1 MDLKTLQTEM
11 ARLQAITAKWQT
23 SEDITP
29 IERDLALERLRA
41 IYEALLFELTPA
53 EPMPS
58 EEPEETA
65 AEVPAEALPA
75 DEEPEPI
82 TPIDAAAFLSL
93 DSLLMQTPA
102 EEEKPAEEPE
112 TEPEPETKEE
122 QENTPAAE
130 EEPESA
136 PEMAAVEEQPA
147 AEAVEAK
154 PAAKEEAQPVVEP
167 QEEPAEKA
175 QPVVEEPA
183 KPMAHNLFGVEEATV
198 RHRHKQRVIMSL
210 YDAVPEPAK
219 RSEPELKIET
229 LLPRESEVI
238 VVEAEP
244 EVIEVSEEELLQPVV
259 APKVAP
265 AVAEEPKSEPAV
277 AEPTFSVVEAAAA
290 QPVQPEQPA
299 QPEPAQPT
307 LADTLPHV
315 QTLGEKLAAEQSAD
329 VRREPVTDLRRA
341 VSFNDKFLLIQELFN
356 GNGSLYEITI
366 RRLNEF
372 DNFDDCMIYI
382 AEHFAWNPNSDG
394 AKLMM
399 DLLERKFL
407 Q

>member
-1 MDLKTLQTEM
+1 MYNYGIMDLKTLQTEM
-11 ARLQAITAKWQT
+11 ARLQALVAKWQT
-23 SEDITP
+23 NEDITP
-29 IERDLALERLRA
+29 IERDLVLARLREV
-41 IYEALLFELTPA
+41 YEALTFGVTTTASVQTETVAVTTEATP
-53 EPMPS
+53 EE
-58 EEPEETA
+58 EEPTEPELEEET
-65 AEVPAEALPA
+65 
-75 DEEPEPI
+75 EPI
-82 TPIDAAAFLSL
+82 APIDAAAFLSL
-93 DSLLMQTPA
+93 DALLMDTPIEEEEVA
-102 EEEKPAEEPE
+102 EEVAEEQEEVAVEPE
-112 TEPEPETKEE
+112 IEVEPEVEVEPEPEV
-122 QENTPAAE
+122 
-130 EEPESA
+130 
-136 PEMAAVEEQPA
+136 VEE
-147 AEAVEAK
+147 
-154 PAAKEEAQPVVEP
+154 
-167 QEEPAEKA
+167 
-175 QPVVEEPA
+175 QPVVEEEKPSEEPV
-183 KPMAHNLFGVEEATV
+183 KPMAHNLFGEEEATV

-210 YDAVPEPAK
+210 YDPVPEPAK
-219 RSEPELKIET
+219 KSEPELKIET

-259 APKVAP
+259 APVVAP
-265 AVAEEPKSEPAV
+265 VVEESKPEKTEPETKISEEKP
-277 AEPTFSVVEAAAA
+277 FSVVETAAAE
-290 QPVQPEQPA
+290 PVQPVEAVQ
-299 QPEPAQPT
+299 PAQPT

-315 QTLGEKLAAEQSAD
+315 QTLGEKLAAEQATE

-382 AEHFAWNPNSDG
+382 AENFAWNPNSDG

>member
-1 MDLKTLQTEM
+1 ME
-11 ARLQAITAKWQT
+11 
-23 SEDITP
+23 
-29 IERDLALERLRA
+29 
-41 IYEALLFELTPA
+41 
-53 EPMPS
+53 
-58 EEPEETA
+58 EET
-65 AEVPAEALPA
+65 
-75 DEEPEPI
+75 EPLA
-82 TPIDAAAFLSL
+82 PIDAAAFLSL
-93 DSLLMQTPA
+93 DALLMDTSIEEEEVA
-102 EEEKPAEEPE
+102 EEQEEVAVEPEIEVEPEVEVEPEPEAVEEEVAPVVEEQPVVAEEKEQPAEEP
-112 TEPEPETKEE
+112 
-122 QENTPAAE
+122 
-130 EEPESA
+130 
-136 PEMAAVEEQPA
+136 V
-147 AEAVEAK
+147 
-154 PAAKEEAQPVVEP
+154 
-167 QEEPAEKA
+167 
-175 QPVVEEPA
+175 
-183 KPMAHNLFGVEEATV
+183 KPMVHNLFGEEEATV

-210 YDAVPEPAK
+210 YDPVPEPVK
-219 RSEPELKIET
+219 KSEPELKIET

-259 APKVAP
+259 APVVAP
-265 AVAEEPKSEPAV
+265 AVEESKPEK
-277 AEPTFSVVEAAAA
+277 AEPETKSSEEKPFSVVETAAAEPA
-290 QPVQPEQPA
+290 EPVEAVQ
-299 QPEPAQPT
+299 PAQPT

-315 QTLGEKLAAEQSAD
+315 QTLGEKLAAEQATE

-382 AEHFAWNPNSDG
+382 AENFAWNPNSDG

>member
-1 MDLKTLQTEM
+1 MYNYGIMDLKTLQTEM
-11 ARLQAITAKWQT
+11 ARLQALVAKWQT
-23 SEDITP
+23 NEDITP
-29 IERDLALERLRA
+29 IERDLVLARLREV
-41 IYEALLFELTPA
+41 YEALTFGVTPTA
-53 EPMPS
+53 SVQTEAVAVTTEAATETEEQP
-58 EEPEETA
+58 EPEMEEET
-65 AEVPAEALPA
+65 
-75 DEEPEPI
+75 EPI
-82 TPIDAAAFLSL
+82 APIDAAAFLSL
-93 DSLLMQTPA
+93 DALLMDTPIEEEVAEEVA
-102 EEEKPAEEPE
+102 EEEEEVVIEPE
-112 TEPEPETKEE
+112 VVVEPEVAVEPEPEPEVV
-122 QENTPAAE
+122 E
-130 EEPESA
+130 EEVA
-136 PEMAAVEEQPA
+136 PIVEE
-147 AEAVEAK
+147 
-154 PAAKEEAQPVVEP
+154 
-167 QEEPAEKA
+167 
-175 QPVVEEPA
+175 QPVVEEEQPA
-183 KPMAHNLFGVEEATV
+183 EEPVKPMAHNLFGEEEATV

-210 YDAVPEPAK
+210 YDPVPEPAK
-219 RSEPELKIET
+219 KSEPELKIET

-259 APKVAP
+259 APVVAP
-265 AVAEEPKSEPAV
+265 AVEESKPEKTEP
-277 AEPTFSVVEAAAA
+277 ETKISDEKPFSVVEMAAA
-290 QPVQPEQPA
+290 EPA
-299 QPEPAQPT
+299 KPAEPIQAAQPT

-315 QTLGEKLAAEQSAD
+315 QTLGEKLAAEQASE

-382 AEHFAWNPNSDG
+382 AENFAWNPNSDG